1 MASSDRIVGV
11 SLEEFD
17 RVVAAKVAES
27 DPIEGERAVWIEIGG
42 YLFRP
47 AEVRLDHYGAV
58 VIKLDQQPSATVGTT
73 TITPGV

>member
-1 MASSDRIVGV
+1 MAGNEAIVGV
-11 SLEEFD
+11 SLAEFE

-47 AEVRLDHYGAV
+47 EQVRLDHYGAV
-58 VIKLDQQPSATVGTT
+58 IISLNQQPAATVGVT
-73 TITPGV
+73 TITR